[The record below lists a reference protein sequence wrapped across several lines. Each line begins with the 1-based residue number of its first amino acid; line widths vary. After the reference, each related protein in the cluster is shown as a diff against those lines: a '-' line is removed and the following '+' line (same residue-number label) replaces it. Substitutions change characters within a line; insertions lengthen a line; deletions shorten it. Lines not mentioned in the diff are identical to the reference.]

1 VYIEWRLQPDVFG
14 IGLFLFNQKEVM
26 MSRTQRLYELQQV
39 ELEAESVARRLR
51 EITTQLGE
59 SADLQRARNIVTQA
73 EGRLNKQRAQ
83 MKGLELEVG
92 GLSQKIEADEG
103 RLYSGRV
110 TNPKELAGLH
120 DEVDSLKRWHEKKE
134 DDLLEAMLATEEAE
148 GALADARA
156 ILGQVTDT
164 WRDEQGD
171 LVDEQSRL
179 QARLEGL
186 REQREAL
193 VTGIDP
199 DDLAIYQRLRRQKGG
214 RAVAAVKDGIC
225 EGCRM
230 NPPSSQ
236 VQRAGTGSELVFCNN
251 CGRILH
257 IAR

>member
-1 VYIEWRLQPDVFG
+1 VQPDVIG
-14 IGLFLFNQKEVM
+14 IGLFLFSEKEVM

-51 EITTQLGE
+51 EITAQLGE
-59 SADLQRARNIVTQA
+59 SADLQRARELVTEA
-73 EGRLNKQRAQ
+73 ERRLNKQRAQ
-83 MKGLELEVG
+83 MKSLELEVG
-92 GLSQKIEADEG
+92 GLAQKIEADES

-120 DEVDSLKRWHEKKE
+120 DEVGSLKRWREKKE
-134 DDLLEAMLATEEAE
+134 EDLLEVMLAAEEAE
-148 GALADARA
+148 GAVADAHA
-156 ILGQVTDT
+156 ILSQVTDA
-164 WRDEQGD
+164 WQGEQGD

-179 QARLEGL
+179 QGRLEGL

-193 VTGIDP
+193 IAGIDP
-199 DDLAIYQRLRRQKGG
+199 DDLATYQRLRRQKGG
-214 RAVAAVKDGIC
+214 RAVAAVKDGVC